1 MLDNENK
8 LKLDD
13 EKLNGDRCDKNL
25 FLVTNEY
32 DSESNTDEDID
43 DFIILVHNDSF
54 LKYEFVK

>member
-1 MLDNENK
+1 MNE
-8 LKLDD
+8 
-13 EKLNGDRCDKNL
+13 DRCDKNL
-25 FLVTNEY
+25 FLVSNDY